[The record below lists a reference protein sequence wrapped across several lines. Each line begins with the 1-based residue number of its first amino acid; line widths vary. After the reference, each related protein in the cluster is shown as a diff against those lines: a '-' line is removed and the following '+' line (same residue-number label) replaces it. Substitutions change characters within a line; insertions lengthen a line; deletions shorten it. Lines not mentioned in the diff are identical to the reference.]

1 MIATLPHAE
10 WQATQE
16 EADSFADGLAALIDS
31 ALATMPTA
39 KRLIYC
45 QHLAQLGGRYSFE
58 LQAADHDA
66 EINSDTGHRN
76 DCGCESC
83 IEALDLAF

>member
-16 EADSFADGLAALIDS
+16 EADDYTDRLAALIDS
-31 ALATMPTA
+31 QLAPMPLS

-45 QHLAQLGGRYSFE
+45 QHLSQLGGRYGFQ
-58 LQAADHDA
+58 LQAAEHDA
-66 EINSDTGHRN
+66 EINEETGHRN
-76 DCGCESC
+76 DCACEHC
-83 IEALDLAF
+83 RVALGIAF